1 MSKSRSL
8 GRSDQSN
15 KGSAASAP
23 GSQELPSLLLKLE
36 YLDAQLTQPMYP
48 RRAVLAA
55 TGAAAQGSPPKL
67 LLQNCHLHLSAKV
80 LNLTGQLV
88 AATHPAKNK
97 NQGGGGVESPA
108 AVTVLL
114 PSDFQFGHKR
124 MMLPELWKGRVG
136 VSGRDHILRGLS
148 FELASLKVQ
157 VSMPQLLALR
167 AVLDS
172 HLLGTAASDSLKLF
186 QDTSLLEDS
195 FSGKMSSVVFN
206 ILGLRAQY
214 DVADKT
220 QTAQLSVENASVG
233 LLAETSS
240 PTMPLPV
247 LSRSLPEV
255 TAASNAAAASQSS
268 AAASRSPA
276 KSSPGRA
283 AQQSHQYHHHLGKS
297 TVAATRMDL
306 SGQSQQGLLLS
317 LFVQLP
323 NGREDQT
330 GLSLVVGHA
339 AEMQACLD
347 PLLFRWMLYTPAGGE
362 GILAEGGRVRAPS
375 KIATQVVSVRFV
387 MFKSI
392 W

>member
-8 GRSDQSN
+8 GRSDQST
-15 KGSAASAP
+15 KGTAASAP
-23 GSQELPSLLLKLE
+23 GSQEELPSLLLKLE

-88 AATHPAKNK
+88 AATHPSKNK

-148 FELASLKVQ
+148 FELACLKVQ

-195 FSGKMSSVVFN
+195 LSGKMSSVVFN

-255 TAASNAAAASQSS
+255 TAASNAAAASHQSS

-283 AQQSHQYHHHLGKS
+283 AQQSHQYHHHHH
-297 TVAATRMDL
+297 R
-306 SGQSQQGLLLS
+306 GLPEVVVVVLVRLLS
-317 LFVQLP
+317 SP
-323 NGREDQT
+323 SGRAL
-330 GLSLVVGHA
+330 GGGSGGGGGRLMRCGCCVGDGGH
-339 AEMQACLD
+339 
-347 PLLFRWMLYTPAGGE
+347 FGE
-362 GILAEGGRVRAPS
+362 GPAQHRKWHRRRGC
-375 KIATQVVSVRFV
+375 FC
-387 MFKSI
+387 
-392 W
+392 